1 MIVCHTMRVG
11 VVFPQVEIGRD
22 TGAIRE
28 YANAVADL
36 GFDHLL
42 MYDHVLGANPDGHAP
57 WTGNYNFTHTFHDAF
72 VLLGYLAA
80 VEPRLEYATS
90 TITAPQRQTALLA
103 KQAAAL
109 DVLTQGRF
117 RLGVGLGWNDVE
129 YEALG
134 MEWKGRGARLE
145 EQIEVMRLLWANES
159 VTFRGRWHTI
169 NAAGINPLPER
180 RSIPIWIG
188 AMSETAVSRAARLAD
203 GLLIWPR
210 RDQLADPATVIAEV
224 RERVR
229 AAGRDPLQFGF
240 EGQLAVVHLGTPD
253 AWARDADTWR
263 TAGATHIAVNTVG
276 ERLDAAGHIAQLTA
290 VADTLGLNR

>member
-1 MIVCHTMRVG
+1 MRVG

-57 WTGNYNFTHTFHDAF
+57 WTGNYNFTHMFHDAF